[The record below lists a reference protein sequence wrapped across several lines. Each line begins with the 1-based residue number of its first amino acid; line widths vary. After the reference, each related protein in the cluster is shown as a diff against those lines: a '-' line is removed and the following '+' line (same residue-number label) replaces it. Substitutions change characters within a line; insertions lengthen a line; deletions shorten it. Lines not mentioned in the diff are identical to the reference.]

1 MKDKTKLWWGDGGE
15 PLYKAEISDLPDKE
29 FKVIVVKILQI
40 MKKNEWTQWE
50 LKVVENII
58 KNSIRTKEYNTWNE
72 KYTTGN

>member
-40 MKKNEWTQWE
+40 MKKNE
-50 LKVVENII
+50 
-58 KNSIRTKEYNTWNE
+58 
-72 KYTTGN
+72 